1 MRKQDLNCSNILV
14 AQRNTAIAFCK
25 KNEYNRA
32 GRTRSFIF
40 IREVKIMVQ
49 VEARNTD
56 AFFQSNSG
64 ALKDTNS
71 PVPKS
76 FNQQTFKSDVS
87 NFPLGDLGPEKDLG
101 YSSSNSSN
109 YSDLESEEDSSCSSG
124 GCLFLKSSFLKE
136 LRISSAEERS
146 LIDEFDN
153 EVNKNMDTGDTMGS
167 ALMLTRDTVDT
178 YIKKGIRLNLCYGDH
193 DITVAESIFDWLIYV
208 TADRELGPGGR
219 VFALSRGHN
228 VFQNDENYNESSKEV
243 LEKENITIMEYIIN
257 RVFLAGGKVQVHQLN
272 SGEITHVTYREDY
285 DAAGRINEECKK
297 IESQLKSLT
306 YQSVVN
312 ESKQILQNGLE
323 VELDN
328 KCLYIKYMQDS
339 IIKVAKVMNNQE
351 IKDLGIRVC
360 ILHIGESIVRVER
373 LGEKRNYTYISGSIE
388 MSFTTE
394 VGTIN
399 IYLCSG
405 KGNNS
410 NKIEVEFAD
419 EESKAKFNELED
431 KSNLGAD
438 CLLGGKNVAEVIGK
452 SFERSSVMP
461 TESTEDIKQSND
473 TVNTPSTFM
482 KQVNSLDQL
491 QKKKERVFR
500 S

>member
-1 MRKQDLNCSNILV
+1 
-14 AQRNTAIAFCK
+14 
-25 KNEYNRA
+25 
-32 GRTRSFIF
+32 
-40 IREVKIMVQ
+40 MVQ
-49 VEARNTD
+49 AEVRNTD
-56 AFFQSNSG
+56 AFLQSNSG
-64 ALKDTNS
+64 ILEDTNS
-71 PVPKS
+71 PLPSDCSLSDKG
-76 FNQQTFKSDVS
+76 FNQQIFKSDVS
-87 NFPLGDLGPEKDLG
+87 NFLLGDLDPEKDPG

-124 GCLFLKSSFLKE
+124 SCLFLKSSFLKE
-136 LRISSAEERS
+136 LRVSSTEERS

-153 EVNKNMDTGDTMGS
+153 EINKNMGAGNTMGS
-167 ALMLTRDTVDT
+167 TLMLIKSTVDK
-178 YIKKGIRLNLCYGDH
+178 YIEKGIRLNLRYGDH
-193 DITVAESIFDWLIYV
+193 DTTVAESIFDWLVYV
-208 TADRELGPGGR
+208 TADKELGPGGR
-219 VFALSRGHN
+219 VFALSRGHD
-228 VFQNDENYNESSKEV
+228 VFQNDGNCNENSKEV
-243 LEKENITIMEYIIN
+243 LEEENIIIIGYIIN
-257 RVFLAGGKVQVHQLN
+257 SVFSAGGKIQVHQLN

-285 DAAGRINEECKK
+285 DAAGSVNEECKE
-297 IESQLKSLT
+297 IESQLKSLA

-339 IIKVAKVMNNQE
+339 IVKVAKVMNNQE
-351 IKDLGIRVC
+351 TKDLGLRVC
-360 ILHIGESIVRVER
+360 ILHIGESIVRIER
-373 LGEKRNYTYISGSIE
+373 LGEKRNYTDISGSIE

-452 SFERSSVMP
+452 NFERSSVMP

-473 TVNTPSTFM
+473 AVNTPSTLM

>member
-1 MRKQDLNCSNILV
+1 
-14 AQRNTAIAFCK
+14 
-25 KNEYNRA
+25 
-32 GRTRSFIF
+32 
-40 IREVKIMVQ
+40 MVQ
-49 VEARNTD
+49 AEVRNTD
-56 AFFQSNSG
+56 AFLQSNSG
-64 ALKDTNS
+64 VLEDTNS
-71 PVPKS
+71 PLPSDCSPLDKS

-87 NFPLGDLGPEKDLG
+87 NFPLGGLDPEKDLG

-109 YSDLESEEDSSCSSG
+109 YSDLGSEEDSSCSSG

-136 LRISSAEERS
+136 LRISSTEERS

-167 ALMLTRDTVDT
+167 ALMLIKNTVDK
-178 YIKKGIRLNLCYGDH
+178 YMEKGIRLNLRYGDH
-193 DITVAESIFDWLIYV
+193 DTTVAESIFDWLVYV
-208 TADRELGPGGR
+208 TADKELGPGGR

-228 VFQNDENYNESSKEV
+228 VFQNDENCNENSKKEV
-243 LEKENITIMEYIIN
+243 LEEENIIIIEYIIHS
-257 RVFLAGGKVQVHQLN
+257 VFLAGGKIQVHQLN

-285 DAAGRINEECKK
+285 DAEGSINEECKE
-297 IESQLKSLT
+297 IESQLKGLA

-339 IIKVAKVMNNQE
+339 IIKVAKVINNQE
-351 IKDLGIRVC
+351 IQDLGLRVC

-373 LGEKRNYTYISGSIE
+373 LGEKRNYTDISGSIE

-431 KSNLGAD
+431 KSNLGAG

-452 SFERSSVMP
+452 SFERSSVMS

-473 TVNTPSTFM
+473 AVNTPSTFI

-491 QKKKERVFR
+491 QKEKERVFR